1 MQWISYFMIFS
12 VLLIFILSYPANAKA
27 DWRFFTTVL
36 LLSILLL
43 TNILWFH
50 SEDRWILFNN
60 HRLSLWIINV
70 FTTLLVA
77 AAFAIT
83 GRGEI
88 VFLFFMQVAQ
98 FAVTLDVWPGGI
110 LFSLICLAVSMGVL
124 KAYGSD
130 TNSLVSFGAQFLTGM
145 IFVLVFT
152 VLVQRA
158 ESERE
163 RAEGLLKELQ
173 AANLELKAAQQK
185 EKELAI
191 AEERMRMARDIHDG
205 LGHHLTVL
213 SIQLQAADK
222 LVNRN
227 PQAAAESIQSSRA
240 EVKAA
245 LEEVRRS
252 VSVMRETPEESQPLE
267 LMLKN
272 LVQDFDKHT
281 GLKTDFERQGAPY
294 ELSSFANQ
302 TLYRTVQES
311 LTNIQKHGKGV
322 TQILVRLDYSPENVR
337 LAVTD
342 DGEKP
347 AEGFMGQTGF
357 GLQGLKERVDQLGGE
372 FCCGPG
378 AKSGFQVDVTI
389 PLKEV
394 SGDPGSAGG

>member
-12 VLLIFILSYPANAKA
+12 VLLIFILAYPPVERVG
-27 DWRFFTTVL
+27 WRFFTTVL
-36 LLSILLL
+36 LLTLLL
-43 TNILWFH
+43 LAKIYWFQLDDKKLFRNDPRLTNWFVN
-50 SEDRWILFNN
+50 I
-60 HRLSLWIINV
+60 
-70 FTTLLVA
+70 FTTLLVT

-98 FAVTLDVWPGGI
+98 FAVSLEVWPGGVVLGVI
-110 LFSLICLAVSMGVL
+110 SLAVSMGIL
-124 KAYGSD
+124 KWYGASND
-130 TNSLVSFGAQFLTGM
+130 SLISFGAQFMTGM

-152 VLVQRA
+152 VLVIQA
-158 ESERE
+158 EKEKG

-222 LVNRN
+222 LVERN
-227 PQAAAESIQSSRA
+227 PSAAAEAIQTSRT

-252 VSVMRETPEESQPLE
+252 VSVMRETPEEIQPLVR
-267 LMLKN
+267 MLTD
-272 LVQDFDKHT
+272 LARDFDKHT
-281 GLKTDFERQGAPY
+281 GLKVDFECSGKPY
-294 ELSSFANQ
+294 ELSSFARQ
-302 TLYRTVQES
+302 TFYRAVQES
-311 LTNIQKHGKGV
+311 LTNVQKHGQGV
-322 TQILVRLDYSPENVR
+322 KQIQVRLDYSTENVS

-347 AEGFMGQTGF
+347 TEGFMGQTGF
-357 GLQGLKERVDQLGGE
+357 GLQGLRERVDQLGGT

-378 AKSGFQVDVTI
+378 TSRGFQVNVTI
-389 PLKEV
+389 PLEELQDD
-394 SGDPGSAGG
+394 STPAGR